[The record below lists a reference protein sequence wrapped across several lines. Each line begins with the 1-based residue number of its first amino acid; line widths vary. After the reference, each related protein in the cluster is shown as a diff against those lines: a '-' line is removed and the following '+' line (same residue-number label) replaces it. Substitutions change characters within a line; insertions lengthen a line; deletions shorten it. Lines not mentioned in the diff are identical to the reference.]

1 MQIILWIEK
10 ILLVFLIGS
19 LLFKIHYSRK
29 YLDQL
34 KNHKKVSFINEIDI
48 PYGKSIGKVI
58 EFSFPINEYD
68 PLNPKWNLIWS
79 MRKENLRVSNRYYE
93 VNKKRFAFKLDNSNY
108 YLFRNEILIP
118 LSKIKEEYFVIH
130 FNEEIIYSI
139 SSLEDLSK
147 KLSEQDLKKEIERV
161 IGFIKEISEYANGIE
176 KQASQKVKIY
186 QDEKMKD
193 LLKKHHLAMEQNIKK
208 VQLINKIK

>member
-48 PYGKSIGKVI
+48 PYGKSLGKVI

-93 VNKKRFAFKLDNSNY
+93 ENKKRFAFKLDNSNY

-193 LLKKHHLAMEQNIKK
+193 LLEKHHLAMEQNIKK

>member
-193 LLKKHHLAMEQNIKK
+193 LLEKHHLAMEQNIKK

>member
-108 YLFRNEILIP
+108 YLFRNEILMP

-193 LLKKHHLAMEQNIKK
+193 LLEKHHLAMEQNIKK

>member
-147 KLSEQDLKKEIERV
+147 KLSEQDLIKEIERV

-193 LLKKHHLAMEQNIKK
+193 LLEKHHLAMEQNIKK

>member
-34 KNHKKVSFINEIDI
+34 KNHRKVSFINEIDI

-193 LLKKHHLAMEQNIKK
+193 LLEKHHLAMEQNIKK

>member
-118 LSKIKEEYFVIH
+118 LSKIKEEYFMIH

-147 KLSEQDLKKEIERV
+147 KLFEQDLKKEIERV

-193 LLKKHHLAMEQNIKK
+193 LLEKHHLAMEQNIKK

>member
-68 PLNPKWNLIWS
+68 PLNPKWNLIES

-193 LLKKHHLAMEQNIKK
+193 LLEKHHLAMEQNIKK

>member
-29 YLDQL
+29 YLDQF

-147 KLSEQDLKKEIERV
+147 KLSEQDLKKRDRESYR
-161 IGFIKEISEYANGIE
+161 FY
-176 KQASQKVKIY
+176 
-186 QDEKMKD
+186 
-193 LLKKHHLAMEQNIKK
+193 
-208 VQLINKIK
+208 

>member
-19 LLFKIHYSRK
+19 LIFKIHYSRK
-29 YLDQL
+29 YLDLL

-58 EFSFPINEYD
+58 EFSFPINEYV

-93 VNKKRFAFKLDNSNY
+93 VNKRRFAFKLDNSNY

-193 LLKKHHLAMEQNIKK
+193 ILEKHHLAMEQNIKK

>member
-1 MQIILWIEK
+1 MW
-10 ILLVFLIGS
+10 
-19 LLFKIHYSRK
+19 
-29 YLDQL
+29 
-34 KNHKKVSFINEIDI
+34 
-48 PYGKSIGKVI
+48 SICR
-58 EFSFPINEYD
+58 
-68 PLNPKWNLIWS
+68 L
-79 MRKENLRVSNRYYE
+79 RYYE

-193 LLKKHHLAMEQNIKK
+193 LLEKHHLAMEQNIKK

>member
-147 KLSEQDLKKEIERV
+147 KLSEQDLKKRDRESYR
-161 IGFIKEISEYANGIE
+161 FY
-176 KQASQKVKIY
+176 
-186 QDEKMKD
+186 
-193 LLKKHHLAMEQNIKK
+193 
-208 VQLINKIK
+208 

>member
-176 KQASQKVKIY
+176 MQASQKVKIY

-193 LLKKHHLAMEQNIKK
+193 LLEKHHLAMEQNIKK

>member
-79 MRKENLRVSNRYYE
+79 MRKENLRVSNCYYE

-108 YLFRNEILIP
+108 YLFRNEILMP

-193 LLKKHHLAMEQNIKK
+193 LLEKHHLAMEQNIKK

>member
-118 LSKIKEEYFVIH
+118 LSKIKEEYFVIQ

-193 LLKKHHLAMEQNIKK
+193 LLEKHHLAMEQNIKK

>member
-79 MRKENLRVSNRYYE
+79 MRKENLRVSNRYY
-93 VNKKRFAFKLDNSNY
+93 VS
-108 YLFRNEILIP
+108 
-118 LSKIKEEYFVIH
+118 
-130 FNEEIIYSI
+130 
-139 SSLEDLSK
+139 
-147 KLSEQDLKKEIERV
+147 
-161 IGFIKEISEYANGIE
+161 
-176 KQASQKVKIY
+176 VK
-186 QDEKMKD
+186 
-193 LLKKHHLAMEQNIKK
+193 
-208 VQLINKIK
+208 